1 MVPRVP
7 AASSEPTAAGNW
19 VWVLIFKCI
28 FRNKPRSKRKRG
40 LITIKNSEERRG
52 RGDER
57 RNSGRRKM
65 RKKREKERL

>member
-40 LITIKNSEERRG
+40 LIKNSKERRG

-57 RNSGRRKM
+57 KNSGRRKM
-65 RKKREKERL
+65 RKKRDKERL